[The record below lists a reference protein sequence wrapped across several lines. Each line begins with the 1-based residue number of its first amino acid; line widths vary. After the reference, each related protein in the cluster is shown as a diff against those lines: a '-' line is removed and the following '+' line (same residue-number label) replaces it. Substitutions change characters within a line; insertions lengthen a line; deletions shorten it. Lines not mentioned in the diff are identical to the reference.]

1 MNILKRNKIILA
13 IILMLNTHCKA
24 NQTLRDFYS
33 DALWYSNKGLKAI
46 HHVGDLMEG
55 NPKLLSI
62 IKKCHKNCF
71 CMHQYIKN
79 DATARDIFLIT
90 TGLATATALG
100 FYINYKIIHKVSEK
114 IVGCDGSC
122 KKKKDNLPNTTN
134 SNI

>member
-1 MNILKRNKIILA
+1 MNRLTKSKILLA
-13 IILMLNTHCKA
+13 IILTLIA
-24 NQTLRDFYS
+24 NCNASEHLRNFYG
-33 DALWYSNKGLKAI
+33 DALWYTNKSLKAI

-71 CMHQYIKN
+71 RMHQYIKN
-79 DATARDIFLIT
+79 DASAKEIFLIT

-122 KKKKDNLPNTTN
+122 KKNKDDLPNTTN